1 MRKRKE
7 RNILTIRHATRED
20 VEAMARIEG
29 ESYPPAE
36 AASRESIA
44 KRVETFPECF
54 WIWEEEGEI
63 LAFIN
68 GMATNER
75 DLRDEMYERAELH
88 DPRGAWLMLFSV
100 VTGPGRR
107 HQGRA
112 SALMRRVLE
121 ESREKREGVVLT
133 CKEELLG
140 FYGRFGFVSE
150 GVSASAHG
158 GSVWYQMRL
167 KFR

>member
-1 MRKRKE
+1 
-7 RNILTIRHATRED
+7 
-20 VEAMARIEG
+20 
-29 ESYPPAE
+29 
-36 AASRESIA
+36 
-44 KRVETFPECF
+44 
-54 WIWEEEGEI
+54 
-63 LAFIN
+63 
-68 GMATNER
+68 
-75 DLRDEMYERAELH
+75 
-88 DPRGAWLMLFSV
+88 
-100 VTGPGRR
+100 
-107 HQGRA
+107 
-112 SALMRRVLE
+112 MRRVLE